1 MNKRIVSMSSI
12 LLVSTPSYGYEMIN
26 NDIAYL
32 DFYGDIKAS
41 ALFLDRKD
49 NEYSFGD
56 SKIGVRAR
64 YAITDL
70 ISIAGGTEAQVNLDA
85 DEDKNE
91 DEIFISQY
99 FVGLYAE
106 SLGALTYG
114 KHSTSSDD
122 LSGTDYSEVFGGKSN
137 LNSVG
142 VKGDTIKYVYDNELF
157 TLNGT
162 YGFESGEQKRTL
174 AEFFGQY
181 KLADLILVSGIG
193 STETNAT
200 NNKTDALY
208 FHTTARLE
216 MGDTNLGVTYYHQNF
231 NNDSQPSRSVD
242 KNAFAIAGQI
252 AFTVAL
258 TGYAGHE
265 VINQDSAN
273 SALTGTQNNSYLG
286 VSLVPLEYTK
296 LFAEVNFNSPIQT
309 PDETNFALGAA
320 IAW

>member
-1 MNKRIVSMSSI
+1 MNKRIVSLSSI
-12 LLVSTPSYGYEMIN
+12 LLVSAPSFSYEMID
-26 NDIAYL
+26 NDVAYL
-32 DFYGDIKAS
+32 NFYGDVKAS
-41 ALFLDRKD
+41 ALFLDEQD

-70 ISIAGGTEAQVNLDA
+70 ISIAGGSEAQVNLDA

-91 DEIFISQY
+91 DELFISQY

-106 SLGALTYG
+106 SLGGLTYG

-122 LSGTDYSEVFGGKSN
+122 LSGVDYSEIFGGKTN

-142 VKGDTIKYVYDNELF
+142 VKGDTIKYVYSNELF

-162 YGFESGEQKRTL
+162 YGFESGKKKRTL
-174 AEFFGQY
+174 AELFAQY
-181 KLADLILVSGIG
+181 NLADLVLVGGIG
-193 STETNAT
+193 TTSTDAD
-200 NNKTDALY
+200 NNKSDALY

-216 MGDTNLGVTYYHQNF
+216 MGDTNLGVTYYHQNLDD
-231 NNDSQPSRSVD
+231 DSQPSRSVD
-242 KNAFAIAGQI
+242 KNAVALAGQI

-265 VINQDSAN
+265 IINQDSDN
-273 SALTGTQNNSYLG
+273 SSLTGTTNNSYLG
-286 VSLVPLEYTK
+286 LSLVPLEYTK
-296 LFAEVNFNSPIQT
+296 LFAEVNFNSPIQGN
-309 PDETNFALGAA
+309 DETNFAVGGA